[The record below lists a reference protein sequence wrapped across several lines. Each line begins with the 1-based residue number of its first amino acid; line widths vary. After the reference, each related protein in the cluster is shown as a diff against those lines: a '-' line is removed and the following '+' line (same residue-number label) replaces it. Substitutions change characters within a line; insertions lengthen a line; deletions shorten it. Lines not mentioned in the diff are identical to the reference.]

1 MFRMITT
8 GIFFLLATATFA
20 QEAKWIEVLQSDAPV
35 AAKAAACREL
45 RLEGTDGSVA
55 ALAPLLID
63 ASLSHEARMALESIP
78 GDQALAALR
87 DAVDQTEG
95 VLRAGILDSL
105 GERRDPQAVS
115 IIAPRLS
122 DRDPHVVIAASL
134 ALGKIGSQEA
144 VQHLEQAYQQAA
156 AERRSMIG
164 DGLLEGAIRLH
175 RAGDEEQAAEIL
187 QRLALADQPARIR
200 SAALV
205 AQMQIAGDSLPE
217 KILQSLADQDAL
229 VRNAAA
235 TTLPYLSQST
245 LQMIV
250 ADKRRLPV
258 DSQALL
264 LSALRLRGDRTFAPV
279 ALLAATDEAPRIAQA
294 GIAASGALAG
304 SEALPILLPIASS
317 DGPLSN
323 AAWRAIEILRGAEV
337 EADLTRA
344 LMDQQQAEHQ
354 ARLVRILVA
363 RQAWTSVPVLLD
375 LVEHDNDPLRSASTD
390 AIFQL
395 AQPEHVPA
403 IVRVMHGMDR
413 GGQREVLEKAVMRAL
428 EHVSDSDQRAEAV
441 IEGIDLNDLSQ
452 QIEFLPL
459 LGRIGGSRA
468 LSLVQAAMQS
478 SDEQICEA
486 GIRALA
492 NWPDAS
498 VIGQL
503 AELAQ
508 TARQN
513 HQRIWALRAMIRVSV
528 LPGDLPDDRKLQW
541 LRQAME
547 MAARDDER
555 SLAVQRAGAIRT
567 RAAFEFA
574 ASYLDQPKL
583 AQDASRAI
591 VELAHHQALRD
602 ADRDGFTTALKQV
615 IAVTSDNEVRQR
627 ALRYLESLGH

>member
-1 MFRMITT
+1 MFRTITT
-8 GIFFLLATATFA
+8 AMLFLLATVTFA

-35 AAKAAACREL
+35 SAKAAACREL
-45 RLEGTDGSVA
+45 RLEGTDKSVA

-78 GDQALAALR
+78 GDQAMAALR

-105 GERRDPQAVS
+105 GERRDPQAVL

-122 DRDPHVVIAASL
+122 DRDPYVVIAASL

-144 VQHLEQAYQQAA
+144 VGHLEQAYQQAA
-156 AERRSMIG
+156 AERRSIIG

-175 RAGDEEQAAEIL
+175 RTGDEDQAAEIL

-205 AQMQIAGDSLPE
+205 AQLQIAGDQSPE
-217 KILQSLADQDAL
+217 KIHESLADQDAL

-235 TTLPYLSQST
+235 TTLPYLSQNT
-245 LQMIV
+245 MQMIV
-250 ADKRRLPV
+250 AHHQRLPV
-258 DSQALL
+258 ASQALL
-264 LSALRLRGDRTFAPV
+264 LSALRLRGDRTFASV
-279 ALLAATDEAPRIAQA
+279 ALTAATSEDPGIAQA

-304 SEALPILLPIASS
+304 SEALPILLPIASG
-317 DGPLSN
+317 DGPLSD
-323 AAWRAIEILRGAEV
+323 AAWRAIEILRGAEI
-337 EADLTRA
+337 EADLTQTLA
-344 LMDQQQAEHQ
+344 DQQQAEHQ
-354 ARLVRILVA
+354 TRLVRILVA
-363 RQAWTSVPVLLD
+363 RQAWTSVPILLD

-413 GGQREVLEKAVMRAL
+413 GVQREVLEKAVMRAL
-428 EHVSDSDQRAEAV
+428 EHVLESDQRAEAV
-441 IEGIDLNDLSQ
+441 IEGIDLNDPSQ

-468 LSLVQAAMQS
+468 LHLVQAAMQS
-478 SDEQICEA
+478 SDGQMYEA

-498 VIGQL
+498 VIQQL
-503 AELAQ
+503 ADLAQ
-508 TARQN
+508 TARQD

-528 LPGDLPDDRKLQW
+528 LPGDLPDDHQLQW

-547 MAARDDER
+547 MATRDDER